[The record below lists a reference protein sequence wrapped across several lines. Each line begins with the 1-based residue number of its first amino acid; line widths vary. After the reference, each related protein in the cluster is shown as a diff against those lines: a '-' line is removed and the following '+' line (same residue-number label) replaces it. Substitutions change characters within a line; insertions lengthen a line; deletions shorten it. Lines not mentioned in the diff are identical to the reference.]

1 MHLAV
6 RRCRRAR
13 TSPFRRVPKRRT
25 GYFATLTIRN
35 TRTSRS
41 RGARTSACPI
51 ATKSLRRRARASSF
65 RCAPTSERRFF
76 PTTAL
81 FVLALDEGSTSS
93 VTARHLLN
101 RIATSR
107 PVAIRPKI
115 NAIAPLNSSHDPGAG
130 WMNAG
135 SGHWEDYFVHS
146 RILRS
151 QENRD
156 LREHPVDDRFN
167 LRAGRGIRV
176 VRRRPPPFQKNLD
189 LIFRSQLAK
198 HLLDHSGEVWPVH
211 FEAET
216 EEMRGIH
223 TERPCKR
230 RDFLERHFVSET
242 LRPAA
247 ADRLNLSARREL

>member
-51 ATKSLRRRARASSF
+51 ATKSLRRRFATSLSPEVTRFPSAR
-65 RCAPTSERRFF
+65 PT
-76 PTTAL
+76 AI

-135 SGHWEDYFVHS
+135 SGHWKDYFVHS

-156 LREHPVDDRFN
+156 LREHPVDGRFN
-167 LRAGRGIRV
+167 LRVGRGIRV

-189 LIFRSQLAK
+189 LIFRGQLAEY
-198 HLLDHSGEVWPVH
+198 LLDH
-211 FEAET
+211 
-216 EEMRGIH
+216 
-223 TERPCKR
+223 
-230 RDFLERHFVSET
+230 
-242 LRPAA
+242 
-247 ADRLNLSARREL
+247 AD

>member
-51 ATKSLRRRARASSF
+51 APKSLRRRARASSL
-65 RCAPTSERRFF
+65 RCAPTSERRLF
-76 PTTAL
+76 PTSLGTEVARFPSARPTAI

-115 NAIAPLNSSHDPGAG
+115 NAMAPLNSSHDPGAG

-135 SGHWEDYFVHS
+135 SERWKHYFAHFG
-146 RILRS
+146 RLRG

-156 LREHPVDDRFN
+156 LREHPVDRRFN
-167 LRAGRGIRV
+167 LRAGRGIRI
-176 VRRRPPPFQKNLD
+176 VRRRPPPFQKNLG
-189 LIFRSQLAK
+189 LIFRGQLAEY
-198 HLLDHSGEVWPVH
+198 LLDHAG
-211 FEAET
+211 
-216 EEMRGIH
+216 
-223 TERPCKR
+223 
-230 RDFLERHFVSET
+230 
-242 LRPAA
+242 
-247 ADRLNLSARREL
+247 